1 MILPLGSQKQKDCE
15 FKASLDYIE
24 RLFLERKKE
33 LGREGEE
40 LEKTW
45 FSKTLPF
52 LSHTE
57 QTATASLDTAVWKG
71 LCVVSSQSTLR
82 FFQEMS
88 PLSMQACLIA
98 GAQATCLSSLHTARV
113 ALVCYLGCE
122 MNADNN

>member
-1 MILPLGSQKQKDCE
+1 MIPPLGSQKQKDCE

-24 RLFLERKKE
+24 RFFLERKKE

-40 LEKTW
+40 LEKMW
-45 FSKTLPF
+45 FSKRLPF
-52 LSHTE
+52 LSHIE
-57 QTATASLDTAVWKG
+57 QTETASQDTAVWKG
-71 LCVVSSQSTLR
+71 LCSEHFA